1 MKGSTLDNTRPLF
14 RRAKPDIVFRVYFN
28 EETMKCLYKSS
39 EPTLDPSNPHI
50 VVNYA
55 TYESIDICDNFKV
68 VGDSVSRVVV
78 TERHKKLV
86 PAISGKFKTTKNNLL
101 FVVTDT
107 YNGTTDSWD
116 YYRYDQ

>member
-1 MKGSTLDNTRPLF
+1 MKESILDNTRPLF

-28 EETMKCLYKSS
+28 EETKKCLYKSS
-39 EPTLDPSNPHI
+39 EPTLDSSNPHI

-55 TYESIDICDNFKV
+55 TYESIDICDNFKIV
-68 VGDSVSRVVV
+68 DDSVSRVVV

-86 PAISGKFKTTKNNLL
+86 LANAGRFKTTKNNLL
-101 FVVTDT
+101 FIVDDA